1 MLFVT
6 DIDKHLFNTK
16 DVTRIR
22 ELLKEQQNNI
32 DPITGLE
39 IPPKQAV
46 LDHCH
51 QTQYVRAVLHRQS
64 NAVFGK
70 IENLWKRY
78 LQWWYTGT
86 LSDFL
91 RGCADYLDTE
101 HKQEYIHP
109 AFMKMLQVKFNK
121 LSEGKKQEFLLR
133 VGEEKGCNGKERK
146 LYFKKFLLKRTHTM
160 KQVEDLLKEIQ
171 GER

>member
-1 MLFVT
+1 MTKEVE
-6 DIDKHLFNTK
+6 HLYTTK
-16 DVTRIR
+16 DVAKVRDQ
-22 ELLKEQQNNI
+22 LKEKQQHI
-32 DPITGLE
+32 DPITKLE

-51 QTQYVRAVLHRQS
+51 KTQFVRAVLHRQS
-64 NAVFGK
+64 NAVLGK

-146 LYFKKFLLKRTHTM
+146 LNFKKFLLKRTYTM

-171 GER
+171 DA

>member
-1 MLFVT
+1 MTELS
-6 DIDKHLFNTK
+6 KHLYNTK

-22 ELLKEQQNNI
+22 EILKQQQNNI

-64 NAVFGK
+64 NAVLGK

-78 LQWWYTGT
+78 LSWWYTGT

-101 HKQEYIHP
+101 HQQEYIHP
-109 AFMKMLQVKFNK
+109 SFMKMLQVRFNK
-121 LSEGKKQEFLLR
+121 LNEGKKQEFLLK
-133 VGEEKGCNGKERK
+133 VNEEKGCNGTQRK
-146 LYFKKFLLKRTHTM
+146 LLFKKFLLKRTYTM
-160 KQVEDLLKEIQ
+160 KQVEDLLKEI
-171 GER
+171 ENET